1 MLGFFIM
8 FFIVGVILG
17 IILEEKQG
25 IIAIIIIS
33 ILWMFVYGPWAIAT
47 LIELLLGFFLVKKL
61 NKKIDSVSDE
71 SKKEELIEKINNF
84 LKEF

>member
-25 IIAIIIIS
+25 IIGIIIIS

-61 NKKIDSVSDE
+61 NK
-71 SKKEELIEKINNF
+71 NY
-84 LKEF
+84 

>member
-47 LIELLLGFFLVKKL
+47 LIDLLLVFFLVKEL
-61 NKKIDSVSDE
+61 NK
-71 SKKEELIEKINNF
+71 NF
-84 LKEF
+84 

>member
-33 ILWMFVYGPWAIAT
+33 ILWMFVYGPWAITT

-61 NKKIDSVSDE
+61 NK
-71 SKKEELIEKINNF
+71 NY
-84 LKEF
+84 

>member
-25 IIAIIIIS
+25 IIVIIIIS

-61 NKKIDSVSDE
+61 NK
-71 SKKEELIEKINNF
+71 NY
-84 LKEF
+84 

>member
-1 MLGFFIM
+1 MLWFFIM

-33 ILWMFVYGPWAIAT
+33 ILWMFVYGPLAIAT

-61 NKKIDSVSDE
+61 NK
-71 SKKEELIEKINNF
+71 NY
-84 LKEF
+84 

>member
-8 FFIVGVILG
+8 FFIVGVVLG

-47 LIELLLGFFLVKKL
+47 FIELLLGFFLVKKL
-61 NKKIDSVSDE
+61 NKNS
-71 SKKEELIEKINNF
+71 
-84 LKEF
+84 

>member
-8 FFIVGVILG
+8 FFIVGVVLG

-47 LIELLLGFFLVKKL
+47 FIELLLGFFLVKKL
-61 NKKIDSVSDE
+61 NK
-71 SKKEELIEKINNF
+71 NY
-84 LKEF
+84 

>member
-47 LIELLLGFFLVKKL
+47 LIELLLGFFLVKTRFRR
-61 NKKIDSVSDE
+61 S
-71 SKKEELIEKINNF
+71 
-84 LKEF
+84 